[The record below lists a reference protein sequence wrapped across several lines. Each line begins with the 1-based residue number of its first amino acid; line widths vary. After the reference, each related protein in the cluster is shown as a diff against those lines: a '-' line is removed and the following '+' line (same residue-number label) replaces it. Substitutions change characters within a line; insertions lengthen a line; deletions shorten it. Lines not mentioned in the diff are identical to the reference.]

1 MKILPFKSS
10 NPVSLGVE
18 LEFQIINPRTF
29 DLISRAK
36 DLITQIKGSQYRKL
50 IKPEVTQSMI
60 EFNSSIH
67 TGATSLLIELLEM
80 RNLLLQ
86 LGSQFNVLFSGG
98 GTHPFQKWELQK
110 IFPTKRFK
118 TLARQFRYLS
128 KRSTVFGM
136 HIHIGCANCEDA
148 LYLTHAFGRFV
159 PQFIA
164 LSASSPYYQG
174 VDTGFDSS
182 RMTIFTSFPLCGT
195 IPYLT
200 TWQEFSTYFYKLKKI
215 GIVET
220 MKDFYWDIRPKPEFG
235 TVELRICD
243 TPLTF
248 QKVVMIA
255 AYAQTLARYLLDN
268 KPTFPLRDLYHLY
281 NYNRF
286 QACRYGLKGEIIEP
300 VNFRRIPIKDDILN
314 MLNLIYKH
322 PSLLNNQDL
331 LSQLKENLDKAEN
344 DAFELRTIFKKT
356 GSLTQV
362 VQEQCQQ
369 WAKANG

>member
-10 NPVSLGVE
+10 NQASLGVE
-18 LEFQIINPRTF
+18 LEFQIINPHTF

-36 DLITQIKGSQYRKL
+36 DLITEIKGSHFRKL

-60 EFNSSIH
+60 EFNSSVH
-67 TGATSLLIELLEM
+67 TNATNLLIELIEM
-80 RNLLLQ
+80 RNFLLE

-136 HIHIGCANCEDA
+136 HIHIGCANSEDA
-148 LYLTHAFGRFV
+148 LYLTHALGRFV

-200 TWQEFSTYFYKLKKI
+200 TWQEFSTYFYKLRKI

-248 QKVVMIA
+248 KRVVMIA
-255 AYAQTLARYLLDN
+255 AYAQTLARYLLDH
-268 KPTFPLRDLYHLY
+268 KTTYPLRDLYHLY

-286 QACRYGLKGEIIEP
+286 QASRYGLKGEIIEP
-300 VNFRRIPIKDDILN
+300 VNFERISIKDDILN
-314 MLNLIYKH
+314 TINLIDKY
-322 PSLLNNQDL
+322 SDLLNNKDL
-331 LSQLKENLDKAEN
+331 ISQLNASLNQAVN
-344 DAFELRTIFKKT
+344 NAFELRRVFKDT
-356 GSLTQV
+356 GSLTKV
-362 VQEQCQQ
+362 VQEQCIQ
-369 WAKANG
+369 WAKENG